1 MPQKCP
7 YCDFLAVTIRA
18 QVEHMDDKHPE
29 IVHERLRRA
38 GLLDW
43 DEQEAER
50 AIMARERGMT
60 YDEED
65 E

>member
-1 MPQKCP
+1 
-7 YCDFLAVTIRA
+7 
-18 QVEHMDDKHPE
+18 MDDKHPE